1 MFPAKYKLALK
12 AKSILVNPNFPPRDI
27 MAKFIN
33 IIIIMYYFINERV
46 TFMYILIEINQ
57 G

>member
-1 MFPAKYKLALK
+1 MFPAKYKLASK
-12 AKSILVNPNFPPRDI
+12 AKFVIPNFPWDII

-33 IIIIMYYFINERV
+33 IIIMYYFINERV
-46 TFMYILIEINQ
+46 PFMYILIKINQ